1 MRILE
6 ATFAVVKTANFNCPN
21 TDIEIS
27 GFSIVRKL
35 LAKHALLKFTRTNEY
50 CKLRYVPFVKN

>member
-6 ATFAVVKTANFNCPN
+6 AAFAVVKTANFNCPN

-35 LAKHALLKFTRTNEY
+35 LVKHALLKFTRTNEY
-50 CKLRYVPFVKN
+50 RKLRYVPFVKN